1 MHDLQS
7 RDQRERNNSLLAAL
21 GGPRFRIE
29 SGMTPASPSLYLE
42 RPGPVQRFWG
52 LFHQASIAAY
62 EDNCFGVAKG
72 AAYSSLL
79 AFFPVLASLA
89 AILASVNAGAVA
101 RVLSRLLFQIIPPGT
116 EELVRVQF
124 TARNERSG
132 WLILSATLLSVWAAS
147 GAMMTLM
154 EGFQAAY
161 RLPSGRSFLKQRGVA
176 ILLVFIGALPAVGSS
191 GLIVFG
197 GRIEQW
203 MLATLGLGPEADLR
217 VSVVLAFG
225 LLRYVVALGATVLV
239 TGLLYYTGPNRP
251 MKFRS
256 VWPGAILAT
265 VLWSLATTVFA
276 LYVRHIANYSV
287 LYGSIGAVIALLV
300 WMYLLAVISL
310 LGCEYNAVRERL
322 LED

>member
-1 MHDLQS
+1 
-7 RDQRERNNSLLAAL
+7 
-21 GGPRFRIE
+21 
-29 SGMTPASPSLYLE
+29 MTSTPPSLYLE

-52 LFHQASIAAY
+52 LFRQACISTY
-62 EDNCFGVAKG
+62 EDNVFGIAKG

-101 RVLSRLLFQIIPPGT
+101 RVFSRLLFQVIPPGT
-116 EELVRVQF
+116 EDLVRSQF
-124 TARNERSG
+124 TARNQRSG
-132 WLILSATLLSVWAAS
+132 WLILLATLLSTWAAS

-161 RLPSGRSFLKQRGVA
+161 RLPSGRPFLKQRSVA

-191 GLIVFG
+191 VLIVFG
-197 GRIEQW
+197 ARIEQW
-203 MLATLGLGPEADLR
+203 MLATLGLAPEEDLR
-217 VSVVLAFG
+217 ASVVLAFG

-239 TGLLYYTGPNRP
+239 TGLMYYTGPNRP
-251 MKFRS
+251 MKFSS

-265 VLWSLATTVFA
+265 VGWLVATSVFA
-276 LYVRHIANYSV
+276 LYVRHIANYNV

-322 LED
+322 LD

>member
-1 MHDLQS
+1 
-7 RDQRERNNSLLAAL
+7 
-21 GGPRFRIE
+21 
-29 SGMTPASPSLYLE
+29 MTPASPSLYLE

-62 EDNCFGVAKG
+62 EDNCFGIAKG

-89 AILASVNAGAVA
+89 AILATVNANAVA
-101 RVLSRLLFQIIPPGT
+101 PVFFRLLFQIIPPGT
-116 EELVRVQF
+116 EDLVRSQF
-124 TARNERSG
+124 TARNQRSG
-132 WLILSATLLSVWAAS
+132 WLILSATLLSTWAAS
-147 GAMMTLM
+147 GTMMTLM

-161 RLPSGRSFLKQRGVA
+161 RLPSGRPFLKQRGVA
-176 ILLVFIGALPAVGSS
+176 ILLVFIGAVPAVGSS
-191 GLIVFG
+191 VLIVFG
-197 GRIEQW
+197 ARIEQW
-203 MLATLGLGPEADLR
+203 MLATLGLAPTEDLR

-239 TGLLYYTGPNRP
+239 TGLLYYVGPNQP

-265 VLWSLATTVFA
+265 VLWLLATTVFA

-300 WMYLLAVISL
+300 WMYLLAVITL
-310 LGCEYNAVRERL
+310 FGCEYNAVRERL

>member
-1 MHDLQS
+1 
-7 RDQRERNNSLLAAL
+7 
-21 GGPRFRIE
+21 
-29 SGMTPASPSLYLE
+29 MTPASPSLYLE

-62 EDNCFGVAKG
+62 EDNCFGIAKG

-101 RVLSRLLFQIIPPGT
+101 RVFTRLLYQIIPPGT
-116 EELVRVQF
+116 EDLVRYQF
-124 TARNERSG
+124 AAGNQRSG
-132 WLILSATLLSVWAAS
+132 WLILSATLLSTWAAS

-161 RLPSGRSFLKQRGVA
+161 RLPSGRPFLTQRAVA
-176 ILLVFIGALPAVGSS
+176 ILLVFIAAVPAVGSS
-191 GLIVFG
+191 VLIVFG
-197 GRIEQW
+197 ARIEQW
-203 MLATLGLGPEADLR
+203 MLATLGLAPAEDLR

-225 LLRYVVALGATVLV
+225 LLRYVVALSATVLV
-239 TGLLYYTGPNRP
+239 TGLMYYTGPNRP

-265 VLWSLATTVFA
+265 VLWLLATTLFA

-287 LYGSIGAVIALLV
+287 LYGSIGAVIALVV